1 MIDLPTFSV
10 TGMTITHRNPK
21 IITDGI
27 VLCHEAY
34 IEIDA
39 TKMSQEFLQ
48 RLMWHMGEG
57 NVRVRVAEKAVDV

>member
-1 MIDLPTFSV
+1 MTDLPTFSV
-10 TGMTITHRNPK
+10 RGMTITHRNPR
-21 IITDGI
+21 IINDGI
-27 VLCHEAY
+27 VMCHEAY

-57 NVRVRVAEKAVDV
+57 NVRVRVSQLGDDE